1 MAEIVD
7 VDAFEQTI
15 DVDNVT
21 DRYREFRDAEGI
33 PVHTGLYIDDWNAL
47 ETGRWDRT
55 GQRGAFVNLYGAEGV
70 NDMHL
75 HELEPGGKT
84 TTQRHLYEEI
94 VYVADGE
101 GLTVVGEGE
110 NEIVFEWSEHALFFL
125 PPNTPYRHVN
135 ASGDEPARLLAETPL
150 PQLLTMYRDESIL
163 FEPGPSRWA
172 QYQEEGYYDADAGIL
187 EAKDP
192 DKPGGVLKWMANFV
206 PDIQRFE
213 KLEAHQARGAGG
225 TSVIFPFEDTSMW
238 AHISEFPVGTYKKAH
253 RHHPGANVGILS
265 GEGFS
270 LMWVEGWDE
279 RVRID
284 WSARSMFTPPA
295 SWYHQ
300 HFNTSDRKDRY
311 FAMHGP
317 KLGTLEEANI
327 FDYTNPANQIEYVDE
342 DPEIRELYEAEL
354 DRTGIDSRMPDE
366 AYADPDF
373 AFGAGD

>member
-1 MAEIVD
+1 MVD
-7 VDAFEQTI
+7 IIHVDEFERTI

-33 PVHTGLYIDDWNAL
+33 PAHTGLYIDDWNAL
-47 ETGRWDRT
+47 ETDEWART

-70 NDMHL
+70 NDMQL

-84 TTQRHLYEEI
+84 STQRHLYEEI
-94 VYVADGE
+94 VYVTSGE
-101 GLTVVGEGE
+101 GLTVVGEE
-110 NEIVFEWSEHALFFL
+110 DDQIVFEWSEHSLFFL

-135 ASGDEPARLLAETPL
+135 ASGEQPARLLAETPL
-150 PQLLTMYRDESIL
+150 PQLLTMYRDEDIL
-163 FEPGPSRWA
+163 FDPGPSQWNEYR
-172 QYQEEGYYDADAGIL
+172 EEGYYDADAGIT
-187 EAKDP
+187 EAEHP
-192 DKPGGVLKWMANFV
+192 DKPGGVLRWLANFI
-206 PDIQRFE
+206 PDIHRFE
-213 KLEAHQARGAGG
+213 RLEAHQARGAGG
-225 TSVIFPFEDTSMW
+225 TSVLFPFPDTSMW

-284 WSARSMFTPPA
+284 WTPRSMFTPPA

-300 HFNTSDRKDRY
+300 HFNTGSESARY

-327 FDYTNPANQIEYVDE
+327 FDYTNPNNQIEYVDE
-342 DPEIRELYEAEL
+342 DLIVRELYESEL
-354 DRTGIDSRMPDE
+354 SDTRIDSRMPAQ
-366 AYADPDF
+366 AYEDPEYEF
-373 AFGAGD
+373 ALGD